1 MNMKF
6 LAVVTPPSIYHYIS
20 KPEAQSRAGGYFS
33 SEKIKHTH
41 TSNAPGKLTRAC

>member
-33 SEKIKHTH
+33 SEK
-41 TSNAPGKLTRAC
+41 SNTLIQATPPEN